1 MRLLFTMCV
10 RACGSACF
18 ARWWRWQQRETAAQ
32 RARLLHDLGGAA
44 PAAAALA
51 AANCVPD
58 AAGRFPVLCPACR
71 FCVPANALAGS
82 LRWLEAPEGVN
93 AGLRDAEDAAN
104 APGGAPDRPA
114 RAGGGG
120 RGRTNGVAAVRS
132 THSSAS
138 EGVDEVRAAQEDCC
152 VRLAA
157 ADMARLR
164 LAQCRNAE
172 LFARQQQAVRAYSCS
187 FACAVNMQGASGAC
201 LTSLHRSALSL
212 ASGPLFR
219 LCLHIHRAY

>member
-1 MRLLFTMCV
+1 MRLLFIVCV

-32 RARLLHDLGGAA
+32 RARLVRDLGGAA

-71 FCVPANALAGS
+71 LCVPADALAGS
-82 LRWLEAPEGVN
+82 LRWLEAPEDSSI
-93 AGLRDAEDAAN
+93 GLRDAEDAAI
-104 APGGAPDRPA
+104 ASGGAPDRPA
-114 RAGGGG
+114 LAGVRG
-120 RGRTNGVAAVRS
+120 RGGMKEVAAGS
-132 THSSAS
+132 KKHSRAS
-138 EGVDEVRAAQEDCC
+138 EGVEEDRAAQEDCC

-164 LAQCRNAE
+164 LAQRRNAE
-172 LFARQQQAVRAYSCS
+172 LFARQQQAVRA
-187 FACAVNMQGASGAC
+187 
-201 LTSLHRSALSL
+201 
-212 ASGPLFR
+212 
-219 LCLHIHRAY
+219 